1 MNRLRELR
9 IENNMNM
16 KQAAQALKMPYTT
29 YVNYEKGLREP
40 SSEVL
45 IEIAKFYSVSI
56 DYLLGHVS
64 EPHFYLDND
73 RILREIN
80 DCGDENKASAET
92 GKRDVTDE
100 DIQFALFG
108 GRDEITESMYDE
120 IKKFAAYLKQ
130 REGYN
135 K

>member
-16 KQAAQALKMPYTT
+16 KQAAEALKMPYTT

-45 IEIAKFYSVSI
+45 IEIAKYYSVSI
-56 DYLLGHVS
+56 DYLLGHVN
-64 EPHFYLDND
+64 EPHFYLDNK
-73 RILREIN
+73 RILQEIN
-80 DCGDENKASAET
+80 SYGNED
-92 GKRDVTDE
+92 DVPAKSDRHSITDE

-108 GRDEITESMYDE
+108 GADEITEAMYDE
-120 IKKFAAYLKQ
+120 VKKFAAYLKQ
-130 REGYN
+130 REDYG